1 MFPKFDLPV
10 TDKFPVKDSFV
21 PDMLPVNPS
30 SVMAPVVRPF
40 FTTKFFVNPVVVTVP
55 YSLLNQIVKYKI
67 NSYYVCKYVVIKLT
81 VAVPLELVAYN
92 ATLPDTPL
100 ILLDTSIISA
110 AALEQT
116 DP

>member
-1 MFPKFDLPV
+1 MTVAVV
-10 TDKFPVKDSFV
+10 TDTFER
-21 PDMLPVNPS
+21 LLCNPPFNNTL
-30 SVMAPVVRPF
+30 PVVRPF

-67 NSYYVCKYVVIKLT
+67 NSYYVCKYVVIKFT

-92 ATLPDTPL
+92 DTFPDTPL
-100 ILLDTSIISA
+100 ILLLISIISTD
-110 AALEQT
+110 ALEQT